1 MQTAED
7 QSLSHTIKKWTRVM
21 RCNEMGQTSRAR
33 SWHTFSFFFAL
44 FFCSSMKMVT
54 GRQKNDQVKFCG
66 SGSISKRA
74 LFREI
79 TLRNLPHLDF
89 EPDYVKSN
97 RKTKRNIRGAV
108 NDKSIWGSYK
118 TVLQIPVL
126 GQLEEVLVRA
136 KLLLYEIYTNFF
148 FPLPTQCKI
157 CEIKSTKQKQQ
168 TAPNVRRDP
177 RW

>member
-1 MQTAED
+1 MNPCHEVQWNG
-7 QSLSHTIKKWTRVM
+7 S
-21 RCNEMGQTSRAR
+21 NEPSAQLT
-33 SWHTFSFFFAL
+33 HIQFFF

-148 FPLPTQCKI
+148 FFPSPHSAKYVRLKALNESSKRHQMFNGIPDDNGNYCEKIFQLPNDT
-157 CEIKSTKQKQQ
+157 
-168 TAPNVRRDP
+168 
-177 RW
+177 